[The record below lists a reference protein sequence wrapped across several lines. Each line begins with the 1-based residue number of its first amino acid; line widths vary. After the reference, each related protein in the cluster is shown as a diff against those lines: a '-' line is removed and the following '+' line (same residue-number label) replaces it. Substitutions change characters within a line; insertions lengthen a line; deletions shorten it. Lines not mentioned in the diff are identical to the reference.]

1 MNKFKVATLLIFSIL
16 FHIALFASEVDLTA
30 DTNGVTISSI
40 QFVDDL
46 GKSIE
51 TSKFEQYLQLKE
63 GEKLDIDKL
72 INDLEN
78 LKEAL
83 EDRYPNIEMNIV
95 PLVESE
101 EIEIHYELQ
110 KNRVIN
116 RVVINSEDAN
126 PTDLR
131 EKLQA
136 IKGTFLKSSAINA
149 DVDTIKNYFHNS
161 GYPFSTVEHIVKL
174 SRNKKKV
181 DITYNVVLNSRELRV
196 RKLNFL
202 GLKSFKKKNIKALM
216 ETKAK
221 VVFASKKPY
230 SKELMDQDI
239 ARIQAFY
246 KENGFVENKVT
257 YKISKDK
264 NKRYINI
271 DIKIVEGKQLI
282 IRDIEIAGQNVM
294 PKTDILK
301 ALKLEFPTAFNLK
314 QQQAA
319 LQRVRDLYG
328 ENGYALSQVQMNYDE
343 EEKKIKLNIIEGL
356 RQKVLLVEVTGN
368 SKTKKSAILE
378 NLKFERGD
386 IVDSRLIK
394 KSIQTLYRTGLF
406 KDVKIDY
413 IPMTA
418 TEGKVVVQVVE
429 NSTRVIQ
436 FSLGSVYGSAGVGA
450 SINEG
455 NLFGLGNSLSL
466 SLMVSKELS
475 RLNLIYN
482 DPHLF
487 GTDYQLSTSLSHD
500 RVDSFHY
507 DAKKTAIKVMIEK
520 QITENLKLGLGTRL
534 EFVTPENISNDYV
547 GQIDLSNNKDVIT
560 GLISSFGYTTQK
572 HDDEGSLESGKKV
585 SMVLMPSYVNEDF
598 FFKAMTNLTAFRN
611 LGRNIHG
618 GVHQISGRITLGYAT
633 EKAPF
638 YEKFRG
644 GGYGTVRGF
653 QQGSITSEDGSLGAN
668 ASLAAN
674 VTYSFPLYTN
684 ALSGVIFMDA
694 FTLGSNDFKMDQV
707 RLVGGFGM
715 RANINTGF
723 INDSIEAGITIPLL
737 KKDGDL
743 TKPFY
748 FIFGDYDPAY
758 SL

>member
-1 MNKFKVATLLIFSIL
+1 MSKFKHVFILIISMTFHFGLLANEI
-16 FHIALFASEVDLTA
+16 DLTS
-30 DTNGVTISSI
+30 DTNSVIIRSI
-40 QFVDDL
+40 DFIDDL
-46 GKSIE
+46 GNSVDS
-51 TSKFEQYLQLKE
+51 SKFEDYMELEE
-63 GEKLDIDKL
+63 GHNLDINKL

-95 PLVESE
+95 PIGSE
-101 EIEIHYELQ
+101 EIDIHFELQ

-116 RVVINSEDAN
+116 RVLIQSENLN
-126 PTDLR
+126 PKDLR

-149 DVDTIKNYFHNS
+149 DLETIKNYFHNS
-161 GYPFSTVEHIVKL
+161 GYPFATVDHELKL

-181 DITYNVVLNSRELRV
+181 DISYQVKLNSAEVRV
-196 RKLNFL
+196 RKMTFV
-202 GLKSFKKKNIKALM
+202 GLKSFKKKELKALM

-221 VVFASKKPY
+221 VVFATKKPF

-239 ARIQAFY
+239 HRIQAFY
-246 KENGFVENKVT
+246 KERGFVENKVS
-257 YKISKDK
+257 YEISKDK
-264 NKRYINI
+264 SKKYINVE
-271 DIKIVEGKQLI
+271 IKILEGKQLI
-282 IRDIEIAGQNVM
+282 IKNIEITGHNVM
-294 PKTDILK
+294 PKEDILK
-301 ALKLEFPTAFNLK
+301 ALKINFPTAFNLK

-328 ENGYALSQVQMNYDE
+328 QNGYALSQVQMNYDE
-343 EEKKIKLNIIEGL
+343 QARLIKLNIIEGL
-356 RQKVLLVEVTGN
+356 RQKVLLVEVSGN

-378 NLKFERGD
+378 KLKFERGD

-394 KSIQTLYRTGLF
+394 NSIHSLYKTGLF

-418 TEGKVVVQVVE
+418 TEGKVVVQIVE

-450 SINEG
+450 SLNEG

-466 SLMVSKELS
+466 SVMVSKELS

-482 DPHLF
+482 DPHLL
-487 GTDYQLSTSLSHD
+487 GTDYQLTTSLSHD

-507 DAKKTAIKVMIEK
+507 DAKKTAIKLMIEK
-520 QITENLKLGLGTRL
+520 QINENLKLGLGTRL
-534 EFVTPENISNDYV
+534 ELVTPENISNDYV

-560 GLISSFGYTTQK
+560 GLISSFGYTTQNR
-572 HDDEGSLESGKKV
+572 DDEGNLTNGKKV
-585 SMVLMPSYVNEDF
+585 SMILMPSYVNQDF
-598 FFKAMTNLTAFRN
+598 FFKAMTNLTGFRN

-653 QQGSITSEDGSLGAN
+653 EQGSITSEDGSIGAN
-668 ASLAAN
+668 VSAAAN
-674 VTYSFPLYTN
+674 VTYSFPLYTD

-694 FTLGSNDFKMDQV
+694 FTLGNSDFKMDEI

-723 INDSIEAGITIPLL
+723 INESIEAGITIPLL